1 MAVAR
6 LAGMIA
12 YLSEQSEKQVQNT
25 KLVAYR

>member
-12 YLSEQSEKQVQNT
+12 YLSEQSEKQVHIT
-25 KLVAYR
+25 VLVAYR